1 MIEVLKI
8 LVSKI
13 DGAASVLVTAMI
25 LVYLL
30 GIAPVVNNLF
40 LCIGVITFLSIFFSV
55 MLFFK
60 RSKNLKNEDKKG

>member
-30 GIAPVVNNLF
+30 GIASVVNNLF